1 MNHIVRRK
9 NEGYLIIE
17 VLNSYEELNDGD
29 RYVFLGKGNKVLQA
43 TSRRTSLERMGRV
56 IWDYGIRKRDMVI
69 SRF

>member
-1 MNHIVRRK
+1 MNQIIRTK

-17 VLNSYEELNDGD
+17 VLNSYEDLNDGD
-29 RYVFLGKGNKVLQA
+29 QYVFLGKNNRVLQA
-43 TSRRTSLERMGRV
+43 TSRRTSLERMGKV

>member
-9 NEGYLIIE
+9 NDGYLIIE
-17 VLNSYEELNDGD
+17 VLNSYEDLRDGD
-29 RYVFLGKGNKVLQA
+29 RYVFLGKDNKVLQA
-43 TSRRTSLERMGRV
+43 TSRRKSLERMGRV

>member
-1 MNHIVRRK
+1 MNQIIRTK
-9 NEGYLIIE
+9 NGGYLIIE
-17 VLNSYEELNDGD
+17 VLKDYKDINDGD
-29 RYVFLGKGNKVLQA
+29 EYVFLGKHNKVLQA

>member
-1 MNHIVRRK
+1 MNQIIRTK

-17 VLNSYEELNDGD
+17 VLNSYEDLNDGD
-29 RYVFLGKGNKVLQA
+29 QYVFLGKHNKVLHA

-56 IWDYGIRKRDMVI
+56 IWDYGISKRDMVI